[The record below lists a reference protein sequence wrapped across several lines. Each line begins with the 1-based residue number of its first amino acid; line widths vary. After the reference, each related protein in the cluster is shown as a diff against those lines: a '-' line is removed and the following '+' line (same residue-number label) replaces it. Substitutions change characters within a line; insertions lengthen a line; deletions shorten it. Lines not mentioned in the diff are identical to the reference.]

1 MDLAYGEHPPPL
13 PARSQPLDNEA
24 QLRSK
29 MTLLTRMLVEAHCLQ
44 HSATTTIEN
53 LQKNP
58 DTLAAVA
65 LTLAEIS
72 NLLRKMAPGALSGL
86 AKTFP
91 AAVALLTSPQ
101 FLIATGLGVGVVVVA
116 LGGYK
121 IVKRIQ
127 DHRAVEK
134 EEKLLEMPA
143 GLDRIEIWRR
153 GIADAEAESVGTTVD
168 GEFITPEAG
177 RRLVEDGKIAPEEL
191 KAPEGAGEK
200 GKRRKTRKGS
210 KMRQNSSTLGSEEK
224 RSGTKRKAVAKG
236 VRMLFKG
243 RSTQA

>member
-1 MDLAYGEHPPPL
+1 
-13 PARSQPLDNEA
+13 
-24 QLRSK
+24 
-29 MTLLTRMLVEAHCLQ
+29 MLEEAHCLQ

-58 DTLAAVA
+58 DALAAVA

-72 NLLRKMAPGALSGL
+72 NLVRRMAPGALGSL

-143 GLDRIEIWRR
+143 GLDRIEMWRR

-168 GEFITPEAG
+168 GEFITPEAR

-191 KAPEGAGEK
+191 KAPDGGGEK

-210 KMRQNSSTLGSEEK
+210 KMRQNSSTTGSEEK

-243 RSTQA
+243 LSTQA